1 MNDQPKPTELRFAHF
16 TLKPATGE
24 LCHGNAS
31 VRIADKPLAVLL
43 MLLERPGELVTREEL
58 RERFWPHALTAD
70 FDNSLNAAVKRLR
83 DVLGDDASEPRFVE
97 TLPRRGY
104 RLISSDDEAR
114 AHSRPSSGLGRRA
127 GLAAALLLALLV
139 VGIGWQRR
147 APAPATP
154 LPFSS
159 IPRLAVL
166 PLASH
171 GHDTIDLAGGL
182 TEELTSTLAMLA
194 PERLAVIASTSARA
208 ADAGGGGIEAMR
220 ASLGA
225 THVIEGGVRSE
236 ESRVKITLR
245 LVESGSATLLWAHAY
260 ELEHPAGLALQ
271 EAVAARVA
279 EALKLSVADLRP
291 RLTSTEGVSDESI
304 QDYWT
309 AKRALGQTPT
319 PEIIYEARDALD
331 RAVGRDPQ
339 FAAAHAALADLYL
352 LVLQSQPSDE
362 AAERAETAA
371 REAVRLDKDMAAGHA
386 ALAMVALNR
395 WDFEQARRSIERS
408 LSLDPGQAS
417 HHHWAALVHSARGEH
432 HRAISAA
439 LRAESLD
446 PLSYAVNV
454 DLGWTYYYARQFEAA
469 IAHEIEMRNKWPVAG
484 PLPWFVP
491 LALHLS
497 DRSDEAVEALRRD
510 LEQREIPVASR
521 LRFDRASEQGI
532 PGVARW
538 ARDVFARQAQTGI
551 ANTQMLA
558 RLHALLDERDEAL
571 EWLVAAV
578 DTRAGWLAYLAVDPA
593 LDGLRRDPRFAEIAS
608 GMRARTD
615 RPRSGGD

>member
-154 LPFSS
+154 PPFSS

-319 PEIIYEARDALD
+319 PEIIYEARDAP
-331 RAVGRDPQ
+331 RSATPG
-339 FAAAHAALADLYL
+339 LAPPAY
-352 LVLQSQPSDE
+352 
-362 AAERAETAA
+362 
-371 REAVRLDKDMAAGHA
+371 
-386 ALAMVALNR
+386 
-395 WDFEQARRSIERS
+395 FE
-408 LSLDPGQAS
+408 AS
-417 HHHWAALVHSARGEH
+417 HSFERNTNEP
-432 HRAISAA
+432 AIPDDGD
-439 LRAESLD
+439 LLFVES
-446 PLSYAVNV
+446 N
-454 DLGWTYYYARQFEAA
+454 
-469 IAHEIEMRNKWPVAG
+469 
-484 PLPWFVP
+484 
-491 LALHLS
+491 
-497 DRSDEAVEALRRD
+497 
-510 LEQREIPVASR
+510 
-521 LRFDRASEQGI
+521 DRASDLFRHEL
-532 PGVARW
+532 VL
-538 ARDVFARQAQTGI
+538 
-551 ANTQMLA
+551 LA
-558 RLHALLDERDEAL
+558 RLHGDGGVRALVGLPSHPHPRPFAQ
-571 EWLVAAV
+571 
-578 DTRAGWLAYLAVDPA
+578 R
-593 LDGLRRDPRFAEIAS
+593 LRRHRHTTHQHCDHHDDDGS
-608 GMRARTD
+608 
-615 RPRSGGD
+615 